1 MRLSGE
7 YRIGARADSVWLAL
21 NDPEVLSQCIDGCQ
35 SMTRSG
41 DDAFGAT
48 VRMRIGELSAVFT
61 ADVKLADL
69 DPPNAYT
76 FEASIKG
83 GAAGFAK
90 GTARGSLTEEGRDT
104 LLRYEVEGSVGGKLA
119 QVGQRLIDDAARK
132 AIDDF
137 FARFGEIVAPAG
149 ATVTAVAPAPRPHIL
164 APILIAVAAIAAL
177 LAVFRRR
184 RPVPTARR
192 AVRDL
197 LASE

>member
-7 YRIGARADSVWLAL
+7 YRIGARADAVWLAL

-41 DDAFGAT
+41 DDAFAAT

-76 FEASIKG
+76 LEASIKG

-90 GTARGSLTEEGRDT
+90 GTARVSLTEEGRDT

-119 QVGQRLIDDAARK
+119 QVDQRLIDDAARK

-137 FARFGEIVAPAG
+137 FARFGEIVAPG
-149 ATVTAVAPAPRPHIL
+149 ATVTAVAPASRPHIL
-164 APILIAVAAIAAL
+164 APMLIAVAAVAAL

-184 RPVPTARR
+184 RPAPTARR